1 MQNSEANRTCV
12 PSPAPPATPATHN
25 ISHDFIQSFHSAS
38 SSCCVQDARIIC
50 RDAVAL
56 RPPAKDMNDQIVLS
70 LDQIGGLIESALKR
84 GGMSDANVRPV
95 AATML
100 SCERDGVRSHGLL
113 RLPGFVRSM

>member
-12 PSPAPPATPATHN
+12 PPRRRSTTRATHS
-25 ISHDFIQSFHSAS
+25 ISHDFIRLFHSAS

-50 RDAVAL
+50 RDAMTL

-70 LDQIGGLIESALKR
+70 LDQLGGLMESALKR

-100 SCERDGVRSHGLL
+100 SCERD
-113 RLPGFVRSM
+113 